1 MAHRSATILVA
12 TASRHGST
20 REIGAR
26 LAAEI
31 ADGLRDRGI
40 EARVD
45 HLDAGVVDDV
55 TPYDAVVL
63 GSAVY
68 LGRWLKD
75 AVALAERRLAG
86 LDRPVWLFSSGPVV
100 DGDDADNLRWID
112 TPWAV
117 EHHMFGGKLDRSV
130 LSWHER
136 LAVRAAKATDGDR
149 RSDEEI
155 VRWAASI
162 TATLADQASR

>member
-1 MAHRSATILVA
+1 MKILVA

-20 REIGAR
+20 REIGSR
-26 LAAEI
+26 LADEI
-31 ADGLRDRGI
+31 FAGLRTRGV
-40 EARVD
+40 EAEVE
-45 HLDAGVVDDV
+45 HLDAGLVGDV
-55 TPYDAVVL
+55 AAYDAVVL

-75 AVALAERRLAG
+75 AVRLAERRLAVQ
-86 LDRPVWLFSSGPVV
+86 DRPVWLFSSGPVV
-100 DGDDADNLRWID
+100 EGDDAENLSWAR

-136 LAVRAAKATDGDR
+136 LAVRAARAPDGDR
-149 RSDEEI
+149 RSDDEI
-155 VRWAASI
+155 VRWAATI
-162 TATLADQASR
+162 CAALAERR

>member
-1 MAHRSATILVA
+1 MRILVT

-20 REIGAR
+20 REIGDR
-26 LAAEI
+26 LAEHI
-31 ADGLRDRGI
+31 TTGLWERGV

-45 HLDAGVVDDV
+45 RVDAGLVGDV
-55 TPYDAVVL
+55 TGYDAVVL

-75 AVALAERRLAG
+75 AVRLAERRLATLEG
-86 LDRPVWLFSSGPVV
+86 RPVWLFSSGPVV
-100 DGDDADNLRWID
+100 DGAEPDTLRWDD

-130 LSWHER
+130 LSWHEKM
-136 LAVRAAKATDGDR
+136 AVSAAKAPDGDR
-149 RSDEEI
+149 RSDEDI
-155 VRWAASI
+155 AAWASSICAGLAARASG
-162 TATLADQASR
+162 A